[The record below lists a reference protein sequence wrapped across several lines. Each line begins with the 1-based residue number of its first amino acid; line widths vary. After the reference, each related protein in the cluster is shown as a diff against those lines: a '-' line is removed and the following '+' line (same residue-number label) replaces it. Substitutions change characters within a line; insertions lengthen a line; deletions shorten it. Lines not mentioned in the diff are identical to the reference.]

1 MKSSM
6 KRWRDGIIILLMAFS
21 LLACQGDVAEARYY
35 PDKVHLPVDYGDM
48 VFTGFDETVLQD
60 VLEEIQELYDS
71 GALQKKDVQTRL
83 RVEELYESMKAELNN
98 LTTQVSLLG
107 IQYDANGAEE
117 ELAETS
123 AELASRGSALYDQC
137 YQALAL
143 LVDTPYQNIIEA
155 DAGEINIERLR
166 NYEALSDRMFELHD
180 EEERLVQSYDRVM
193 AQPQVTVDGEVWTEE
208 RLSSADL
215 SNSEYR
221 NISEQLEQAQNQ
233 EAGEIYR
240 ELIRVRTEIAEEA
253 GYDNYIDYAYEVV
266 YNRDY
271 SLEDIQQVW
280 KSVKKT
286 IVPMEDYLM
295 EGISSR
301 DLRGLHRDARSDG
314 EEILDAIQPFMGRI
328 DPELGETFDFMRNH
342 HLYDIEYSDSKL
354 YVGYTVGL
362 PAYGTAFIFNQP
374 YRNYQDY
381 IDTIHE
387 FGHFNETFHCVQHD
401 LWADFNIDVGE
412 IHSQGLT
419 LLFTEYSD
427 ELFGEYGDAFS
438 RIILWNMLD
447 TIMDGCLY
455 DEFQATVYQNPD
467 MSLEEISRLYKELS
481 EEYGYQYDEDE
492 EEGYYWIQVSHNF
505 QSPFYYISYAT
516 SALSSLDLWLISLE
530 DREQAVDIY
539 LELAALSLSLPYRE
553 TIEEVGLRDIFRQE
567 TIPEMAKE
575 LRDYL
580 GISAGNRRSSNIW
593 ECFK

>member
-21 LLACQGDVAEARYY
+21 LLACQGDVAEARHY
-35 PDKVHLPVDYGDM
+35 PDKIHLPVDYGDM

-208 RLSSADL
+208 KLSSADL

-221 NISEQLEQAQNQ
+221 NISEPLELAQTQ
-233 EAGEIYR
+233 EAGDIYR

-467 MSLEEISRLYKELS
+467 MSLEEINRLYKELS

>member
-6 KRWRDGIIILLMAFS
+6 KRWRNGIIILLMAFS
-21 LLACQGDVAEARYY
+21 LLACQGDVAEARHY

-467 MSLEEISRLYKELS
+467 MSLEEINRLYKELS

>member
-21 LLACQGDVAEARYY
+21 LLACQGDVAEARHY
-35 PDKVHLPVDYGDM
+35 PDKIHLPVDYGDM

-467 MSLEEISRLYKELS
+467 MSLEEINRLYKELS

>member
-21 LLACQGDVAEARYY
+21 LLACQGDVAEARHY
-35 PDKVHLPVDYGDM
+35 PDKIHLPVDYGDM

-117 ELAETS
+117 ELADTS

-143 LVDTPYQNIIEA
+143 LVDTPYQDIIEA

-467 MSLEEISRLYKELS
+467 MSLEEINRLYKELS

>member
-1 MKSSM
+1 MKSSI

-21 LLACQGDVAEARYY
+21 LLACQGDVAEARHY

-71 GALQKKDVQTRL
+71 GALQKKNVQTRL

-123 AELASRGSALYDQC
+123 AELASRGSALYDRC

-143 LVDTPYQNIIEA
+143 LVDTPYQDIIEA

-467 MSLEEISRLYKELS
+467 MSLEEINRLYKELS

>member
-6 KRWRDGIIILLMAFS
+6 KRWRDRILILLLAFS
-21 LLACQGDVAEARYY
+21 LLACQGNAAEARHY
-35 PDKVHLPVDYGDM
+35 PDKVHLPVDYEDM
-48 VFTGFDETVLQD
+48 AFTGFDETALQD
-60 VLEEIQELYDS
+60 VLEEIQDLNDS

-83 RVEELYESMKAELNN
+83 RVEELYDSMKAELDN

-117 ELAETS
+117 ELAEAS
-123 AELASRGSALYDQC
+123 AELSSRGSALYDQC

-143 LVDTPYQNIIEA
+143 LVDTPYQDIIEA

-193 AQPQVTVDGEVWTEE
+193 AQPQVTVDGQVWTEE
-208 RLSSADL
+208 RLNGADL

-253 GYDNYIDYAYEVV
+253 GYDNYIDYAYGVV

-271 SLEDIQQVW
+271 SLEDIRQVW

-301 DLRGLHRDARSDG
+301 DIRGLHRDARSDG

-328 DPELGETFDFMRNH
+328 DPELGETFDFMRIH

-387 FGHFNETFHCVQHD
+387 FGHFNETFHCAQHD

-467 MSLEEISRLYKELS
+467 MSLEEINRLYKELS

-492 EEGYYWIQVSHNF
+492 EESYYWIQVSHNF

-539 LELAALSLSLPYRE
+539 LDLAALSLSLPYRE
-553 TIEEVGLRDIFRQE
+553 TIEEVGLRDIFQPE
-567 TIPEMAKE
+567 TIPEMTKE
-575 LRDYL
+575 LGDYL
-580 GISAGNRRSSNIW
+580 GISNGGRRSSNIW